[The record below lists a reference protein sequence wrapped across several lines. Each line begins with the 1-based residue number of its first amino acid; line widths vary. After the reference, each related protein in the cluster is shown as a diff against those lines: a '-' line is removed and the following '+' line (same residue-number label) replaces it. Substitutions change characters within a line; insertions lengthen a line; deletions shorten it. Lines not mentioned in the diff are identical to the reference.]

1 MEERPKIKL
10 EWTFLDRILEI
21 TGWFALVG
29 LWILLKVADYP
40 DLPDTIP
47 THFNTFGQV
56 DGHGGKITLLILP
69 VIATVLFFGMTILN
83 MFPAIFNYPVKITQ
97 ENALKQYTNATRLI
111 RYLKLVI
118 VVVFGIIG
126 FSMIQNAQGKAEG
139 MGIWVLPLMLGLIF
153 IPLIIYIS
161 WSFKNK

>member
-1 MEERPKIKL
+1 MEERPVLKL

-21 TGWFALVG
+21 TGGVSLMV
-29 LWILLKVADYP
+29 LWILVIVNYP
-40 DLPDTIP
+40 GLPDTIP
-47 THFNTFGQV
+47 THFNAFGQV
-56 DGHGGKITLLILP
+56 DGYGGRGTFLLLP
-69 VIATVLFFGMTILN
+69 VIVTVVFIGLTILN
-83 MFPAIFNYPVKITQ
+83 RFPHVFNFPVGITQ
-97 ENALKQYTNATRLI
+97 DNALKQYTNATRFI

-118 VVVFGIIG
+118 VLIFGLIA
-126 FSMIQNAQGKAEG
+126 FNMAQNAQGKADG